1 MTKKQEK
8 EGLKMLCE
16 LFRCKNV
23 KELNE
28 LFADLPT
35 IEEFAKEEGMKLNA

>member
-1 MTKKQEK
+1 MSKKQEK

-23 KELNE
+23 KELND
-28 LFADLPT
+28 LLADMPT
-35 IEEFAKEEGMKLNA
+35 IEEFAKEQGMKLND

>member
-1 MTKKQEK
+1 MTKKER
-8 EGLKMLCE
+8 EDLKMLCE

-28 LFADLPT
+28 LLADMPT
-35 IEEFAKEEGMKLNA
+35 IEEFAKEQGMKLNA

>member
-1 MTKKQEK
+1 MTKKEK

-28 LFADLPT
+28 LFADMPT
-35 IEEFAKEEGMKLNA
+35 IEEFAKEQGMKITA

>member
-16 LFRCKNV
+16 VFRCKNV

-28 LFADLPT
+28 MLADVPT
-35 IEEFAKEEGMKLNA
+35 IEEFEEEEKKFNL

>member
-8 EGLKMLCE
+8 ESLKMLCE

-28 LFADLPT
+28 LLADVRT
-35 IEEFAKEEGMKLNA
+35 IEEFAKEEGMKLTA